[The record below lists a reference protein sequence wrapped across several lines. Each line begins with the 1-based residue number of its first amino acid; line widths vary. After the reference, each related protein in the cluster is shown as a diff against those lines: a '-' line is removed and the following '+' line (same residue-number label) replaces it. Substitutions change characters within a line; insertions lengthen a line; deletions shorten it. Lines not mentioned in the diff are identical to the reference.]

1 MGLLSFNFGPILY
14 GLWVT
19 VELSVLSIIGALF
32 IGLFIGICRLSPISS
47 LQTMGRAYVEIVRS
61 LPITVILVFIF
72 FAGPSIEIFLTPFQ
86 AATAGLSFY
95 MASYVAEALRSGVN
109 AIPDGQVDAARA
121 LGFGYKNILL
131 LVLIPQ
137 STRMMIP
144 TFGNI
149 IVDLTKHTSV
159 AYTIAV
165 IELTGAATN
174 MAAKTAEPYVYFII
188 AIILYLLI
196 TLSIGYSFR
205 VFERLAAFER

>member
-1 MGLLSFNFGPILY
+1 MNVLMLYWRPILDGLL
-14 GLWVT
+14 VT
-19 VELSVLSIIGALF
+19 LELSVLSIIGALI
-32 IGLFIGICRLSPISS
+32 IGLIVGTCRLSPISS
-47 LQTMGRAYVEIVRS
+47 LQSMGRAYIEIVRS

-86 AATAGLSFY
+86 AATAGLSLY

-109 AIPDGQVDAARA
+109 SIAEGEIDAARA
-121 LGFGYKNILL
+121 LGFGYKNILF

-137 STRMMIP
+137 SVRIMIP

-174 MAAKTAEPYVYFII
+174 MAAQTAEPYIYFII
-188 AIILYLLI
+188 AIALYLLI

-205 VFERLAAFER
+205 LLEKITAFVR